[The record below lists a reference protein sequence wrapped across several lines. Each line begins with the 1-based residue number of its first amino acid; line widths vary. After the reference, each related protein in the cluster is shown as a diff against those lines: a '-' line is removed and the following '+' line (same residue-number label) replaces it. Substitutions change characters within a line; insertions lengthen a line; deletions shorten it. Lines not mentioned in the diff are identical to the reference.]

1 MKQVFVIAL
10 ALAAIGGGALI
21 HALLASPH
29 PPEGTSTVGAGDE
42 VVSRRLRRL
51 EERMDEL
58 AETIQGLAARR
69 ERPMGS
75 RGGQPPP
82 ASTPTLQG
90 AAGAA
95 PAVVPPAPTARPP
108 TEDLTNRANKQL
120 QREALDLSRNREDP
134 AGALR
139 RWRELADRDLPEDER
154 LAALLGLGRALERVG
169 RLDTAAETY
178 RRVIDEAPSGG
189 AHSLY
194 GQLHMGGREFS
205 QGDYQA
211 SLAAADHV
219 IGSRDAEPFQ
229 VVNARW
235 MRANSLIKLGDVS
248 SARQELQSMP
258 EDHAGREGMEPL
270 LQRYRAQLKR
280 LD

>member
-1 MKQVFVIAL
+1 MANVLKKATDSNRD
-10 ALAAIGGGALI
+10 AAHRDHG
-21 HALLASPH
+21 
-29 PPEGTSTVGAGDE
+29 
-42 VVSRRLRRL
+42 
-51 EERMDEL
+51 
-58 AETIQGLAARR
+58 GLA
-69 ERPMGS
+69 GFN
-75 RGGQPPP
+75 
-82 ASTPTLQG
+82 LN
-90 AAGAA
+90 
-95 PAVVPPAPTARPP
+95 
-108 TEDLTNRANKQL
+108 DLADEGRTRLDQCRKQ
-120 QREALDLSRNREDP
+120 A
-134 AGALR
+134 
-139 RWRELADRDLPEDER
+139 RELLDQARQEAEAIRAEAKVAGYEDGRKEAADDFD
-154 LAALLGLGRALERVG
+154 
-169 RLDTAAETY
+169 